1 MTVSITDLLEP
12 VPHRKN
18 RMCVKGTATT
28 VHRIARWWRIGMT
41 ADEISAEFPH
51 LGLAGV
57 HAALAYY
64 FANREIIDA
73 EIEADITEER
83 KITNE
88 FSKLKRNPKRKQLK
102 CG

>member
-1 MTVSITDLLEP
+1 MNISITDLLEP
-12 VPHRKN
+12 VLHRKN

-28 VHRIARWWRIGMT
+28 VHRIARWWRIGVT
-41 ADEISAEFPH
+41 ADEIATDFPY

-64 FANREIIDA
+64 FANRELIDQ

-83 KITNE
+83 RIVSEN
-88 FSKLKRNPKRKQLK
+88 SRLKRVPEKEAA
-102 CG
+102 

>member
-1 MTVSITDLLEP
+1 MNISITDLLEP
-12 VPHRKN
+12 VAHRQN

-41 ADEISAEFPH
+41 ADEITAEFPH

-64 FANREIIDA
+64 FANREVIDK

-83 KITNE
+83 RIVSEN
-88 FSKLKRNPKRKQLK
+88 SRLKRVPEKEAA
-102 CG
+102 